1 VSTTFVV
8 VRPTRFFR
16 RAAQIACMVVV
27 VVTAWGASPAVFVV
41 RCWTVELELGGLCQ
55 PFGVS
60 ELSLGCHLSFEEMNP
75 HLVFAPVVAQ
85 TLDLLSE
92 ELIFLIGGGLT
103 VSAGWWPGLKGVSA
117 PTTGGAG
124 LAGAPKWRGASAPL
138 RHL

>member
-1 VSTTFVV
+1 MVIVV
-8 VRPTRFFR
+8 V
-16 RAAQIACMVVV
+16 M
-27 VVTAWGASPAVFVV
+27 AWGASPAIFAV
-41 RCWTVELELGGLCQ
+41 RCWTAELELGGLRQ

-60 ELSLGCHLSFEEMNP
+60 ELSLSRHLSFEEMNP
-75 HLVFAPVVAQ
+75 HLVFAPVVMQ

-92 ELIFLIGGGLT
+92 EPIFLIGGGLT

-124 LAGAPKWRGASAPL
+124 LTGVPKRRGASVPL